1 MKTTAILKNQSF
13 LGAVLVSVVASGFAL
28 VSCEDSHS
36 PMANNAMSYLSIPTD
51 KTISKINKTTTS
63 LRISGLQTDLDLLT
77 VKFTKALAASLGNEE
92 IRVFLKLEAQKK
104 FDGDFDIL
112 FSKSKDLSLNNKKI
126 TDILVESKE
135 ITASELQE
143 VMRLNFKLNIA
154 IPINIEK
161 WDTKNQAPL
170 VTFIPSDYVE
180 NKTPTFLGFD
190 FKGEQ
195 YLIDAIKEP
204 NVPIIVVGSN
214 ERMDYKVSTN
224 TGKNL
229 RTSGNYERVE
239 WIRCPNLS
247 NIEGWANGAPEIR
260 FDGVI
265 YNIGGSSAMQACSN
279 TEYVPSRSHAKDGY
293 TLAYWTATQ
302 NLFRWYFD
310 SSHGPNYYLQTFE
323 IDNSGSTQT
332 TNVSV
337 TYQGITSTIGLTYK
351 EDDKKMK
358 GELINSTHPSP
369 ATIADG
375 NIEFVLEN

>member
-1 MKTTAILKNQSF
+1 MKTTAIFKNKLF
-13 LGAVLVSVVASGFAL
+13 LGAFLISLIASSIAL
-28 VSCEDSHS
+28 VSCEDSHN
-36 PMANNAMSYLSIPTD
+36 PMANNTVSHLLIPTD
-51 KTISKINKTTTS
+51 KTINKINKTTTS
-63 LRISGLQTDLDLLT
+63 VRISSSETELDLLT
-77 VKFTKALAASLGNEE
+77 VKFTKALAKSLKNEE
-92 IRVFLKLEAQKK
+92 VRGFLKLEAQKK

-112 FSKSKDLSLNNKKI
+112 FSKSKDLSLSNKKI
-126 TDILVESKE
+126 TDILIESRE

-143 VMRLNFKLNIA
+143 LMRLNFKLNIA

-180 NKTPTFLGFD
+180 NETITFLGFD

-195 YLIDAIKEP
+195 YLIDAIEEP
-204 NVPIIVVGSN
+204 NVPVIVVGSN

-224 TGKNL
+224 IGRNL

-265 YNIGGSSAMQACSN
+265 YNIGGASAMQACSN
-279 TEYVPSRSHAKDGY
+279 IEYVPSRSHAKDGY
-293 TLAYWTATQ
+293 TLASWTATQ

-310 SSHGPNYYLQTFE
+310 TSHGPNYYIQTFE
-323 IDNSGSTQT
+323 VDNSGSTQT

-337 TYQGITSTIGLTYK
+337 TYQGVTSTIGLTYK

-358 GELINSTHPSP
+358 GELINSSHPSP